1 MEAQPLIESIEM
13 PAVTD
18 EPDMDRP
25 ERAAAA
31 SVEPA
36 PRAVVQRDDSRA
48 EPSIEDLRR
57 RAKEA
62 PAECAKWVLQNFS
75 GRERERLIEETFWRG
90 PVSRRAPRSI
100 GLMHKRTA
108 VFCSVLAPSRSPAMA
123 RENPSAAIEWLDNHP
138 SDASFECWQSLLNS
152 WGATNPAQAAQWMTR
167 HLDVALRDGLR
178 AGFLAVWRDPAATD
192 ALLEGTYRSAADSA
206 LAEAARI
213 SSRSEPEFAIALAQR
228 VNEPA
233 PRMAAIEQ
241 VIQQWIQTD
250 PSAARTF
257 AVQHALPL
265 PAPPAARQ
273 QPVPPIG
280 QELPLSLPR

>member
-1 MEAQPLIESIEM
+1 M
-13 PAVTD
+13 PPVTD

-25 ERAAAA
+25 ERAAVA

-36 PRAVVQRDDSRA
+36 PRAVGQRDDSPA
-48 EPSIEDLRR
+48 EPPIEDLRR

-62 PAECAKWVLQNFS
+62 PEECAKWVLQNFS
-75 GRERERLIEETFWRG
+75 GRQRERLIEETFLAWAGESPHAALDWLDAQADRG
-90 PVSRRAPRSI
+90 LLQRACVV
-100 GLMHKRTA
+100 A
-108 VFCSVLAPSRSPAMA
+108 LAAMA

-152 WGATNPAQAAQWMTR
+152 WGATNPAQAAQWMAR
-167 HLDVALRDGLR
+167 HLDVGLRDGLR

-192 ALLEGTYRSAADSA
+192 ALLEGTYRSTADSA

>member
-1 MEAQPLIESIEM
+1 
-13 PAVTD
+13 
-18 EPDMDRP
+18 
-25 ERAAAA
+25 
-31 SVEPA
+31 
-36 PRAVVQRDDSRA
+36 VQRDDSRA

-75 GRERERLIEETFWRG
+75 GGERERLIEETFVAWAGESPRAALDWLDAQADRG
-90 PVSRRAPRSI
+90 LLQPAC
-100 GLMHKRTA
+100 A
-108 VFCSVLAPSRSPAMA
+108 VALAAMA

-152 WGATNPAQAAQWMTR
+152 WGATNPAQAAQWMAR
-167 HLDVALRDGLR
+167 HLDVGLRDGLR

-192 ALLEGTYRSAADSA
+192 ALLEGTYRSTADSA